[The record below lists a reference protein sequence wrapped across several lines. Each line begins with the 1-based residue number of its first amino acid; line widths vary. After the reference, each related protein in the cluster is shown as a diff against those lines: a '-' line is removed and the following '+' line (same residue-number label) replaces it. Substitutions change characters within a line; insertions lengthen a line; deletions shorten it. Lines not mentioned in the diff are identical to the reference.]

1 LPTQIFLEAAVE
13 VPSMEAR
20 QEIKITVK
28 ANYRDIVKAIV
39 IEAARLLYKRGV
51 DVKGFKARVKLAQD
65 EVKMPKLIVSFIGEE
80 TVELMISAA
89 SPIEIET
96 EEKEAISQKDQP
108 ASEPD
113 KKVEYDT
120 GMYEHLG
127 LE

>member
-1 LPTQIFLEAAVE
+1 
-13 VPSMEAR
+13 MEAR

-51 DVKGFKARVKLAQD
+51 DVKGFKARVRLAKD

-96 EEKEAISQKDQP
+96 EEHKSANTDGQSNPETDKD
-108 ASEPD
+108 
-113 KKVEYDT
+113 VEYDT

>member
-1 LPTQIFLEAAVE
+1 
-13 VPSMEAR
+13 MEAR

-28 ANYRDIVKAIV
+28 ANYRDIVKSIV

-96 EEKEAISQKDQP
+96 EEKETITQEEPP
-108 ASEPD
+108 APEPD

>member
-1 LPTQIFLEAAVE
+1 ME
-13 VPSMEAR
+13 VR

-28 ANYRDIVKAIV
+28 ANYRDIVKAVV

-65 EVKMPKLIVSFIGEE
+65 EVKMPKLIVSFMGEE

-96 EEKEAISQKDQP
+96 EEQNTSSQQP
-108 ASEPD
+108 EPAPETE